1 VNQEADMKTAN
12 FVIGLITISAILTS
26 DVNAEFKNPFKKKTD
41 DQRSKE
47 VDEAIG
53 LLKGKDPSIKEMFK
67 KANGYAVF
75 PNVAKAGIG
84 IGGAVGK
91 GQLFEGGKLLGTT
104 SLKQASIGF
113 QFGGQTYSEVI
124 FFETSKALEKF
135 KSGKFELGA
144 QVSAVAITTGA
155 AAGAQFN
162 NGIAVFT
169 MTKKGLMYEAAVAGQ
184 RFDFKPTK

>member
-1 VNQEADMKTAN
+1 MKKAN
-12 FVIGLITISAILTS
+12 FIIGLLTLSAFLTS
-26 DVNAEFKNPFKKKTD
+26 EVNAEFKNPFNKKTD

-47 VDEAIG
+47 VDEAIE
-53 LLKGKDPSIKEMFK
+53 LFQGKDPSIKEVFK

-91 GQLFEGGKLLGTT
+91 GQLFEGEKLLGTT
-104 SLKQASIGF
+104 TLKQASFGL
-113 QFGGQTYSEVI
+113 QLGGQTYSEII
-124 FFETSKALEKF
+124 FFETSAALEKF
-135 KSGKFELGA
+135 KQGKFELGA

-169 MTKKGLMYEAAVAGQ
+169 MTKKG
-184 RFDFKPTK
+184 